1 MRAAELIVAVSL
13 AVDIGVA
20 QPLETGLAVCLAVL
34 LSRGR
39 GVTVGGP
46 GAAWR
51 LLPWLPAGQAVVLAL
66 PDPESPTC
74 SPRPAAC

>member
-51 LLPWLPAGQAVVLAL
+51 LLP
-66 PDPESPTC
+66 
-74 SPRPAAC
+74 